1 MVTVIE
7 PDQSRAN
14 AFRKF
19 GSDFAQGQKNRS
31 DEMALKK
38 AIEGLGANP
47 NPRDLLNAITGTT
60 TYSNEAKQQALKN
73 YIGVQEFEEL
83 KRKTQ
88 AQEEIAKEKNKIA
101 ALKLQNDENRQK
113 QVDNLVSQGFDYG
126 EAEAITN
133 PHVPNSVKQ
142 GISKRVESELAR
154 GLRNKQP
161 QIQTETP
168 QEAQTEPNQPITPET
183 KETSPEG
190 QEIAPENEIAEPTIQ
205 STKEPAKPQWPD
217 IPPPPETT
225 AADRVKWRDKNQTF
239 NNKLLKETKDQTKA
253 HKDALL
259 KYNVAKNYN
268 ESHKLPSGIGSI
280 VIDPETGDIRPVASL
295 LGLVNKETQAFVK
308 TINDFLSGAQNFFG
322 GRVTNFEIGT
332 FKSRLPS
339 LLNTED
345 GRRLIIE
352 QMKLMEQLQ
361 LNHDKTLE
369 DALKHYGSNASYS
382 DIQSIVDEK
391 EEEQDAPIIAK
402 LNVLDEASNKLDVM
416 AKDPKFKDTI
426 LMQSKEGVFKAVPKS
441 KVNDAKA
448 KGYVQ
453 W

>member
-14 AFRKF
+14 ALRKF
-19 GSDFAQGQKNRS
+19 GSDFAQGQKNRA

-38 AIEGLGANP
+38 AIENLGPNP
-47 NPRDLLNAITGTT
+47 NARDLINAITGTS
-60 TYSNEAKQQALKN
+60 TYSNEPKQQMIKN
-73 YIGVQEFEEL
+73 FIGVEEFEEG
-83 KRKTQ
+83 KRK
-88 AQEEIAKEKNKIA
+88 AKAVEDIAKEKNRIA
-101 ALKLQNDENRQK
+101 SLKLQNDENRQ
-113 QVDNLVSQGFDYG
+113 QQIQNLVSQGFDFG

-142 GISKRVESELAR
+142 GISKRVEGELAR
-154 GLRNKQP
+154 GQRKAQP
-161 QIQTETP
+161 QIKTETP
-168 QEAQTEPNQPITPET
+168 QEAQIESNQSITQET
-183 KETSPEG
+183 QETAPEG
-190 QEIAPENEIAEPTIQ
+190 QEIASEEPSIQ
-205 STKEPAKPQWPD
+205 PVIEAAKEPIKPEWPE

-259 KYNVAKNYN
+259 KYQIAKNYN
-268 ESHKLPSGIGSI
+268 ESHKLPEGIGSI
-280 VIDPETGDIRPVASL
+280 VIDPETGDIRPVASI

-339 LLNTED
+339 LLNSED

-382 DIQSIVDEK
+382 DIQSIVDDK

-426 LMQSKEGVFKAVPKS
+426 LMQGKDGKFKAVPKN

-448 KGYVQ
+448 RGYVQ